1 MKLRSGL
8 TYSSLHAEINSLS
21 NTVKTKTK
29 VCSKKNPMKKT
40 KTKQKTAISSTNKSI
55 IPVIDIDKHIK
66 CSICQQQIQKGD
78 IICSCNINNINN
90 HCFHKE
96 CMKLWIDSIK
106 GGWSNL
112 FCPYCTKALP
122 MRFKFVKIEY

>member
-8 TYSSLHAEINSLS
+8 TYSSLHTEINSLS
-21 NTVKTKTK
+21 NTVKTKSK
-29 VCSKKNPMKKT
+29 ACSKNNHMKKT
-40 KTKQKTAISSTNKSI
+40 TTKQKTAISNTDTSI
-55 IPVIDIDKHIK
+55 KPIIDIDKHIK